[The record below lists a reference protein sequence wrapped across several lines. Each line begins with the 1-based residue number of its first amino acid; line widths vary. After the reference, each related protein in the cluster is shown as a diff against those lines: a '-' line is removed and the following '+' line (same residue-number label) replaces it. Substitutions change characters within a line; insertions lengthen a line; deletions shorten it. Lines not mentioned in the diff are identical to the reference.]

1 MGLTRGMALR
11 RWAASVALSALTGL
25 KTALLA
31 ACILCCATA
40 ATAATAAPIVVQ
52 DDRGTTVALPT
63 PPQRIVSLLPSLTE
77 SVCALGACAHLVA
90 TDRWSNWPAPVAQL
104 PKLGGLEDANVERI
118 VAMRPDLVLL
128 APSSRLSGRLRA
140 LGLPVAELDA
150 TELGQVR
157 RVLDKVA
164 ALIGQPQAAAVQW
177 QRMQDELRLARMA
190 VPERA
195 RGVPVY
201 VEISSAPYAAS
212 ESSYIGELLRQLG
225 ARNMVPAALGPFPKL
240 NPEFVVK
247 ARPALIVVSA
257 SERDGLSARP
267 GWAGLEA
274 LRQGHVCALS
284 SGDMDVL
291 SRPGPRVGQAAMVL
305 AHCLQDHAPASPR

>member
-1 MGLTRGMALR
+1 MGLMR
-11 RWAASVALSALTGL
+11 RIAMRTWAASVVRMAQAAQT
-25 KTALLA
+25 TLLA
-31 ACILCCATA
+31 VFALCCTSFAM
-40 ATAATAAPIVVQ
+40 AAPIVVQ
-52 DDRGTTVALPT
+52 DDRGTTIALPL

-77 SVCALGACAHLVA
+77 SVCAMGACSRLVA

-128 APSSRLSGRLRA
+128 APASRLSARLRA
-140 LGLPVAELDA
+140 LGLSVAELDA

-164 ALIGQPQAAAVQW
+164 TLIGQPQAAAVQW
-177 QRMQDELRLARMA
+177 QRMQEELRLARMS
-190 VPERA
+190 VPQRA
-195 RGVPVY
+195 HGVSVY

-225 ARNMVPAALGPFPKL
+225 VRNVVPAALGPFPKL

-247 ARPALIVVSA
+247 ARPELIVVSA
-257 SERDGLSARP
+257 SERAGLSSRP
-267 GWAGLEA
+267 GWAGLQA
-274 LRQGHVCALS
+274 LRQGRVCALS
-284 SGDMDVL
+284 SADMDVL

-305 AHCLQDHAPASPR
+305 AHCLQDHAPAAVASR

>member
-1 MGLTRGMALR
+1 MGLTRRIGLGLWGALR
-11 RWAASVALSALTGL
+11 ALVAMCAICALS
-25 KTALLA
+25 
-31 ACILCCATA
+31 
-40 ATAATAAPIVVQ
+40 ATAATAAPIAVQ
-52 DDRGTTVALPT
+52 DDRGATVALPA

-77 SVCALGACAHLVA
+77 SVCALGACARLVA

-128 APSSRLSGRLRA
+128 APSSRLSVRLRA

-195 RGVPVY
+195 RGLPVY

-225 ARNMVPAALGPFPKL
+225 ARNVVPAALGPFPKL

-267 GWAGLEA
+267 GWSSLEA
-274 LRQGHVCALS
+274 LRQGRVCALS

-305 AHCLQDHAPASPR
+305 AHCLQDHVPAQAAHR

>member
-1 MGLTRGMALR
+1 MGLTRR
-11 RWAASVALSALTGL
+11 
-25 KTALLA
+25 TALKAWVAAMLA
-31 ACILCCATA
+31 AACATSATATA
-40 ATAATAAPIVVQ
+40 AAPITLV
-52 DDRGTTVALPT
+52 DDRGTAVALPA

-77 SVCALGACAHLVA
+77 SVCVLGACERLVA
-90 TDRWSNWPAPVAQL
+90 TDRWSNWPAPVAGL

-118 VAMRPDLVLL
+118 VALRPDLVLL
-128 APSSRLSGRLRA
+128 APSSRLSGRLRS

-164 ALIGQPQAAAVQW
+164 VLIGQPQAAAVQW

-195 RGVPVY
+195 RGIAVY
-201 VEISSAPYAAS
+201 VEVGSAPYAAS
-212 ESSYIGELLRQLG
+212 ESSYIGELLTQLG
-225 ARNMVPAALGPFPKL
+225 ARNVVPAALGPFPKL

-257 SERDGLSARP
+257 GERAGLATRP
-267 GWAGLEA
+267 GWAGMDA
-274 LRQGHVCALS
+274 VRQGRICALS
-284 SGDMDVL
+284 SADMDVL

-305 AHCLQDHAPASPR
+305 AHCLQDHAPAAPR

>member
-1 MGLTRGMALR
+1 MGLTRRIVLKA
-11 RWAASVALSALTGL
+11 WAAAMLV
-25 KTALLA
+25 A
-31 ACILCCATA
+31 ACATS
-40 ATAATAAPIVVQ
+40 TSATAAPPITLV
-52 DDRGTTVALPT
+52 DDRGTTVALPA

-77 SVCALGACAHLVA
+77 SVCVLGACDRLVA
-90 TDRWSNWPAPVAQL
+90 TDRWSNWPAPVAGL

-118 VAMRPDLVLL
+118 VALRPDLVLL
-128 APSSRLSGRLRA
+128 APSSRLSGRLRS

-195 RGVPVY
+195 RGIAVY
-201 VEISSAPYAAS
+201 VEVGSAPYAAS
-212 ESSYIGELLRQLG
+212 ESSYIGELLTQLG
-225 ARNMVPAALGPFPKL
+225 ARNVVPAALGPFPKL

-257 SERDGLSARP
+257 GERAGLATRP
-267 GWAGLEA
+267 GWARMDA
-274 LRQGHVCALS
+274 VRQGRICALS
-284 SGDMDVL
+284 SADMDVL

-305 AHCLQDHAPASPR
+305 AHCLQDHAPAAPR

>member
-1 MGLTRGMALR
+1 LTRRIGLKA
-11 RWAASVALSALTGL
+11 WAAAMLA
-25 KTALLA
+25 TA
-31 ACILCCATA
+31 CATSTA
-40 ATAATAAPIVVQ
+40 ATAPPITLV
-52 DDRGTTVALPT
+52 DDRGTTVALPA

-77 SVCALGACAHLVA
+77 SVCVLGACERLVA
-90 TDRWSNWPAPVAQL
+90 TDRWSNWPAPVAGL

-118 VAMRPDLVLL
+118 VALRPDLVLL
-128 APSSRLSGRLRA
+128 APSSRLSGRLRS

-195 RGVPVY
+195 RGIAVY
-201 VEISSAPYAAS
+201 VEVGSAPYAAS
-212 ESSYIGELLRQLG
+212 ESSYIGELLAQLG
-225 ARNMVPAALGPFPKL
+225 ARNVVPAALGPFPKL

-257 SERDGLSARP
+257 GERAGLATRP
-267 GWAGLEA
+267 GWSRMDAV
-274 LRQGHVCALS
+274 RQGRICALS
-284 SGDMDVL
+284 SADMDVL

-305 AHCLQDHAPASPR
+305 AHCLQDHAPAAPR

>member
-1 MGLTRGMALR
+1 MGLTRRIGLGLWGALR
-11 RWAASVALSALTGL
+11 ALVAMCAICALS
-25 KTALLA
+25 
-31 ACILCCATA
+31 
-40 ATAATAAPIVVQ
+40 ATAATAAPIAVQ
-52 DDRGTTVALPT
+52 DDRGATVALPA

-77 SVCALGACAHLVA
+77 SVCALGACARLVA

-195 RGVPVY
+195 RGLPVY

-212 ESSYIGELLRQLG
+212 EASYIGELLRQLG
-225 ARNMVPAALGPFPKL
+225 VRNVVPAALGPFPKL

-267 GWAGLEA
+267 GWASLEA
-274 LRQGHVCALS
+274 LRQGRVCALS

-305 AHCLQDHAPASPR
+305 AHCLQDHVPAQAAHR

>member
-1 MGLTRGMALR
+1 MGLTRRIGLKA
-11 RWAASVALSALTGL
+11 WAAAMLA
-25 KTALLA
+25 TA
-31 ACILCCATA
+31 CATSTA
-40 ATAATAAPIVVQ
+40 ATAPPITLV
-52 DDRGTTVALPT
+52 DDRGTTVALPA

-77 SVCALGACAHLVA
+77 SVCVLGACERLVA
-90 TDRWSNWPAPVAQL
+90 TDRWSNWPAPVAGL

-118 VAMRPDLVLL
+118 VALRPDLVLL
-128 APSSRLSGRLRA
+128 APSSRLSGRLRS

-164 ALIGQPQAAAVQW
+164 VLIGQPQAAAVQW

-195 RGVPVY
+195 RGIAVY
-201 VEISSAPYAAS
+201 VEVGSAPYAAS
-212 ESSYIGELLRQLG
+212 ESSYIGELLTQLG
-225 ARNMVPAALGPFPKL
+225 TRNVVPAALGPFPKL

-257 SERDGLSARP
+257 GERAGLATRP
-267 GWAGLEA
+267 GWSRMDAV
-274 LRQGHVCALS
+274 RQGRICALS
-284 SGDMDVL
+284 SADMDVL

-305 AHCLQDHAPASPR
+305 AHCLQDHAPAAPR

>member
-1 MGLTRGMALR
+1 MGLTRRIGLKA
-11 RWAASVALSALTGL
+11 WAAAM
-25 KTALLA
+25 LA
-31 ACILCCATA
+31 AACATFATATA
-40 ATAATAAPIVVQ
+40 ATAPPISLV
-52 DDRGTTVALPT
+52 DDRGTTVALPA

-77 SVCALGACAHLVA
+77 SVCVLGACDRLVA
-90 TDRWSNWPAPVAQL
+90 TDRWSNWPAPVAGL

-118 VAMRPDLVLL
+118 VALRPDLVLL
-128 APSSRLSGRLRA
+128 APSSRLSGRLRS

-164 ALIGQPQAAAVQW
+164 VLIGQPQAAAVQW

-195 RGVPVY
+195 RGIAVY
-201 VEISSAPYAAS
+201 VEVGSAPYAAS
-212 ESSYIGELLRQLG
+212 ESSYIGELLTQLG
-225 ARNMVPAALGPFPKL
+225 TRNVVPAALGPFPKL

-257 SERDGLSARP
+257 GERAGLATRP
-267 GWAGLEA
+267 GWSRMDAV
-274 LRQGHVCALS
+274 RQGRICALS
-284 SGDMDVL
+284 SADMDVL

-305 AHCLQDHAPASPR
+305 AHCLQDHAPAAPR